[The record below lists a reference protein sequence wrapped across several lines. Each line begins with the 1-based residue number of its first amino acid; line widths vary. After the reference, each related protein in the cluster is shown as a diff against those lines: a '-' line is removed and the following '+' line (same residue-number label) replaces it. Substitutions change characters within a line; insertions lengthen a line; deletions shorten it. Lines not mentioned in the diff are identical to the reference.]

1 MLLLGATG
9 IAVLSVTEQETLS
22 ASDAALTFGISWLD
36 VCRTGQ
42 PEKVLVEGLK
52 LFVPT
57 GTSALIRE
65 RMANLNRDAAKWRL
79 FELDDRQDAVVE
91 IDCSDRGNVATRLV
105 HAPDEGAALDRFVEW
120 IGRRRRLLP
129 HCEVAV
135 LSAAEIAFRWR
146 GLEFARARMGA
157 EPGSFRSIQEIV
169 FGVGA
174 EERVLEARNEGA
186 FSELI
191 NCLRDIRHPY
201 GSRRHALWRMHPERW
216 LESLVVGDVSVVD
229 ERLDAAS
236 LYSQV
241 PAFSPADRA
250 MIDVLTT
257 TLEGRLAVVELKA
270 DEDIHLPL
278 QGLDYWS
285 RVEWH
290 HARGEFARFGYFDG
304 KELSP
309 EKP

>member
-1 MLLLGATG
+1 
-9 IAVLSVTEQETLS
+9 
-22 ASDAALTFGISWLD
+22 
-36 VCRTGQ
+36 
-42 PEKVLVEGLK
+42 
-52 LFVPT
+52 
-57 GTSALIRE
+57 
-65 RMANLNRDAAKWRL
+65 MANLNRNAAKWSL
-79 FELDDRQDAVVE
+79 FELDERHDAVVE

-105 HAPDEGAALDRFVEW
+105 HAPDESAALDRFVES
-120 IGRRRRLLP
+120 IGRMRKRLP
-129 HCEVAV
+129 HCEVSV

-169 FGVGA
+169 FGVGS
-174 EERVLEARNEGA
+174 EERVLEERNEGA
-186 FSELI
+186 FSELV

-201 GSRRHALWRMHPERW
+201 GSRQHSLWRMHPERW
-216 LESLVVGDVSVVD
+216 LESLVVSDVSVVD
-229 ERLDAAS
+229 ERLDASS

-241 PAFSPADRA
+241 PAFSAADRA

-270 DEDIHLPL
+270 DEDIHLPM

-304 KELSP
+304 KELSS
-309 EKP
+309 EKPLLFLLAPALHVHPATDILLRYISPEIDWVFVGIDERWREGVKVVFRKRPGIDRGYSTASRRSA